1 MADLNCG
8 ALWKR
13 LYFVM
18 DYINGG
24 ELFHHLQKDKKFN
37 DERVK
42 FYAAEIVLGLEYLHK
57 YVPLVFARS
66 DRTLYN
72 YMPSYI
78 LTLIHYMWY
87 PGRASST
94 ATSSPRTCS

>member
-1 MADLNCG
+1 
-8 ALWKR
+8 
-13 LYFVM
+13 M

-57 YVPLVFARS
+57 YVSVVFLHS
-66 DRTLYN
+66 DRTMCML
-72 YMPSYI
+72 SYI
-78 LTLIHYMWY
+78 LIVRYMWY
-87 PGRASST
+87 SGRASST